1 MKGIE
6 SAIEPLLADL
16 RSDEHLPHGA
26 EEAVRRAIAESPY
39 LNHLLANAAK
49 DGHVARIAVS
59 HGHHNGGHF
68 QDAAENSSPTIFI
81 SASTSRALKTPIL
94 QNG

>member
-39 LNHLLANAAK
+39 LNRKRMRGLPRQL
-49 DGHVARIAVS
+49 
-59 HGHHNGGHF
+59 
-68 QDAAENSSPTIFI
+68 P
-81 SASTSRALKTPIL
+81 
-94 QNG
+94 